1 VPSNPEG
8 FGPGALHNP
17 PYIIFT
23 HLGLIIE
30 PDRRTAKMK
39 KYLLGAVIFVAVL
52 ILSSSTIR
60 RILFSLVGLLLSPAG
75 EQQ

>member
-1 VPSNPEG
+1 
-8 FGPGALHNP
+8 
-17 PYIIFT
+17 
-23 HLGLIIE
+23 
-30 PDRRTAKMK
+30 MK